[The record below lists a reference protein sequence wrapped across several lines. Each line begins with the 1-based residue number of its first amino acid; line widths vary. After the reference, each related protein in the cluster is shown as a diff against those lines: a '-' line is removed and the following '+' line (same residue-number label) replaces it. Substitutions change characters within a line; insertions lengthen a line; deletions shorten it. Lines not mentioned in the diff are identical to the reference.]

1 MSAPEVSGKCP
12 EVFQRHAE
20 AGRMSQA
27 FFPLSSGSVHLIRVP
42 EVIAFD
48 QHTAFVPECCTHDHS
63 PCCGT
68 FDYCCLICFGPPSTL
83 RNWQRLTS

>member
-20 AGRMSQA
+20 AGRMSEA
-27 FFPLSSGSVHLIRVP
+27 FFPLGSGSVRLIRVP

-48 QHTAFVPECCTHDHS
+48 QHTAFVPRMLYARSLAVLWD
-63 PCCGT
+63 
-68 FDYCCLICFGPPSTL
+68 ICKSRL
-83 RNWQRLTS
+83 NENVRMSQRK

>member
-1 MSAPEVSGKCP
+1 MSAAEVSGKCP

-27 FFPLSSGSVHLIRVP
+27 FFPLRSGTVRRIEVS

-48 QHTAFVPECCTHDHS
+48 QHTAFVPECCTYDHS

-68 FDYCCLICFGPPSTL
+68 FVSHV
-83 RNWQRLTS
+83 LTKMSGCHRGNSEQEWLK